1 MLQDGGDQRFRCWR
15 STRTSLQST
24 EPAWIAGRRASPR
37 VMWRYVKMK
46 GMPVGACAACTLATQ
61 FFWRVGLSVIQR
73 QPVSTHQ
80 RFKIQNSP
88 AAVQATEGS
97 RSWIKGNQ
105 WHIALRCTEV
115 DWAFYD
121 AGCCLRVPEDSSVV
135 MQCMICMIRMGMWP
149 VRRVQIKSGDFD
161 TMGYDWSVSSCITLR
176 GDQCITPRPSGEAW
190 WCEHPAVA
198 YHCRSLAT
206 VRQPKSL
213 RLPAQKCEKH
223 FKTQYMNGQICWCH
237 SQGVQDVHV

>member
-1 MLQDGGDQRFRCWR
+1 MQHV
-15 STRTSLQST
+15 
-24 EPAWIAGRRASPR
+24 I
-37 VMWRYVKMK
+37 
-46 GMPVGACAACTLATQ
+46 TLVTQ
-61 FFWRVGLSVIQR
+61 LSWRVASASQH
-73 QPVSTHQ
+73 PS
-80 RFKIQNSP
+80 KIQDSEFTSSSASNGGL
-88 AAVQATEGS
+88 AVMDQGQS
-97 RSWIKGNQ
+97 RAIKGNQ

-135 MQCMICMIRMGMWP
+135 MQRMICMLCMGMWP
-149 VRRVQIKSGDFD
+149 VRRVHIKSGDFD

-176 GDQCITPRPSGEAW
+176 GDLCITPRPSGEAW

-223 FKTQYMNGQICWCH
+223 FKTQYINGQICWCH
-237 SQGVQDVHV
+237 SQEVQDVHV

>member
-1 MLQDGGDQRFRCWR
+1 MFQDGGDQRFRCWR

-46 GMPVGACAACTLATQ
+46 GMPVGACAACNYSGDSAFLESGVSQSAPIKDSRFRIHQ
-61 FFWRVGLSVIQR
+61 QQCKQR
-73 QPVSTHQ
+73 RARGH
-80 RFKIQNSP
+80 
-88 AAVQATEGS
+88 GS
-97 RSWIKGNQ
+97 RAIKGNQ

-135 MQCMICMIRMGMWP
+135 MQRMICMLCMGMWP

-223 FKTQYMNGQICWCH
+223 FKTQYINGQICWCH